1 MTDYSNGGVVGV
13 RNLINTDILK
23 TNFFKDNFSDFYN
36 NLECKYLDEKE
47 FTDHFKNS
55 PTNFLALSMNIR
67 SLPNKFVDLNNL
79 LDRYKVKNVI
89 SDLLCIQETWQSDL
103 LSLNINNYS
112 LFSAVRSPGAR
123 GGGVCIY
130 LNDLY
135 HGSVLNESIFIENT
149 FESLAVKIVIPG
161 VGQQIAVCL
170 YRPPSA
176 SNDLFFN
183 TLAKLL
189 DSLRVYGIPIYI
201 YTDINLDLMQVS
213 ADPLVSR
220 MVNIFTSFSYVNYIT
235 KCTRFDDSSGSRKC
249 IDHIWSTEDP
259 INIEST
265 GICIDALADHFIAA
279 VCSKLEKS
287 KKPPKKE
294 TFSRS
299 FSDINVE
306 KFREALAGISFSSI
320 GAKVADSLPTLNRGT
335 SFRDY
340 L

>member
-1 MTDYSNGGVVGV
+1 MTDYSNSGVVGV
-13 RNLINTDILK
+13 RNLNNTDILK

-89 SDLLCIQETWQSDL
+89 PDLLCIQETWQADL

-130 LNDLY
+130 LNNLY
-135 HGSVLNESIFIENT
+135 HGSVLKESIFIENT
-149 FESLAVKIVIPG
+149 FESLAIKIVIPG

-176 SNDLFFN
+176 ANDISFN
-183 TLAKLL
+183 TLSSLL
-189 DSLRVYGIPIYI
+189 DSL
-201 YTDINLDLMQVS
+201 
-213 ADPLVSR
+213 
-220 MVNIFTSFSYVNYIT
+220 
-235 KCTRFDDSSGSRKC
+235 
-249 IDHIWSTEDP
+249 
-259 INIEST
+259 
-265 GICIDALADHFIAA
+265 
-279 VCSKLEKS
+279 
-287 KKPPKKE
+287 
-294 TFSRS
+294 
-299 FSDINVE
+299 
-306 KFREALAGISFSSI
+306 
-320 GAKVADSLPTLNRGT
+320 
-335 SFRDY
+335 
-340 L
+340 